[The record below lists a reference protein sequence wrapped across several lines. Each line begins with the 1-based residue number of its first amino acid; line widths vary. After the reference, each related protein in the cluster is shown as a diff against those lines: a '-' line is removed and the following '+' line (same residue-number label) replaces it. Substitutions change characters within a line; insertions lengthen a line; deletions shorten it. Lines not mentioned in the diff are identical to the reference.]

1 MNVEEILLYALL
13 VVVIVLT
20 LVSFFL
26 IWHWFDAR
34 ERLHIVR
41 KDTREETIQGI
52 HHGHNKCRVLLYIGL
67 VLALFYAFVPYAL
80 GNYFETLA
88 YPAVVFVADILMLVA
103 LRRRA
108 KAYIE
113 SIDFYININEEFVRK
128 QEEEQKKK
136 REEWKRE
143 AAEFN
148 PQAEALI
155 RENLGDNYELWFKHD
170 ILTKLNVA
178 VNMEKVLL
186 YAQGP
191 IIPFS
196 DIMEVRQGRKNLK
209 LLTKN
214 SLHPYVIM
222 DFDIQS
228 TDPATGKK
236 YKEEIAG
243 KIEQQMK

>member
-1 MNVEEILLYALL
+1 M
-13 VVVIVLT
+13 
-20 LVSFFL
+20 
-26 IWHWFDAR
+26 
-34 ERLHIVR
+34 
-41 KDTREETIQGI
+41 
-52 HHGHNKCRVLLYIGL
+52 
-67 VLALFYAFVPYAL
+67 
-80 GNYFETLA
+80 
-88 YPAVVFVADILMLVA
+88 
-103 LRRRA
+103 
-108 KAYIE
+108 
-113 SIDFYININEEFVRK
+113 
-128 QEEEQKKK
+128 
-136 REEWKRE
+136 
-143 AAEFN
+143 
-148 PQAEALI
+148 I
-155 RENLGDNYELWFKHD
+155 RENLGDNYEIWFKHD

-178 VNMEKVLL
+178 VNLEKGLL

>member
-1 MNVEEILLYALL
+1 MNLKLFLYPLL
-13 VVVIVLT
+13 VVIIGLT

-41 KDTREETIQGI
+41 KDTREETIAGI

-67 VLALFYAFVPYAL
+67 ALALLFAFIPYAV
-80 GNYFETLA
+80 GNFYELLA
-88 YPAVVFVADILMLVA
+88 YPAVVVVADILMLVA

-108 KAYIE
+108 KAYIK
-113 SIDFYININEEFVRK
+113 SIDFYITINEEFVHK
-128 QEEEQKKK
+128 QEEELRKK

-155 RENLGDNYELWFKHD
+155 REYLGDKYEVWFKHD
-170 ILTKLNVA
+170 ILVKLNVA
-178 VNMEKVLL
+178 ANIEKGLL

-214 SLHPYVIM
+214 SLNPYIIM
-222 DFDIQS
+222 DFDVQAVN
-228 TDPATGKK
+228 PVTGRK
-236 YKEEIAG
+236 YKEEIAE
-243 KIEQQMK
+243 KIERQIG